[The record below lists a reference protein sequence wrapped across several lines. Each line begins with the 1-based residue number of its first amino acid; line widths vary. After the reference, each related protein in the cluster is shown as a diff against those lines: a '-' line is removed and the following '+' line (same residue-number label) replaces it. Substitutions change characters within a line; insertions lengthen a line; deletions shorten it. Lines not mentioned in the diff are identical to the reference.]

1 MKIDAILE
9 EHSKANDF
17 FEIFNVFFPRV
28 FDMKYMCKFCNGLHG
43 GLNKIAEVMSVDRI
57 GPMHQAGS
65 DSLLTLDT
73 FMKMVKLHF
82 KNNLDNIE
90 KHCTI
95 LYGLGSD
102 ATTGTQ
108 ENGFT
113 EAAI

>member
-1 MKIDAILE
+1 MQE
-9 EHSKANDF
+9 
-17 FEIFNVFFPRV
+17 
-28 FDMKYMCKFCNGLHG
+28 LHRQQTDDRQQ
-43 GLNKIAEVMSVDRI
+43 LVEARNKIAEVMSVDRI